1 MKKKLVNIG
10 LIAILAGAGCG
21 ESQRVD
27 NKNVD
32 KVDSRTLEN
41 YDLKERLEKTNGA
54 DEKMV
59 IIVRYANNSENID
72 EVKNY
77 LTSKNVRQINEFDY
91 SKISTER
98 LEDIETIFS
107 NELGYDLNL
116 PENTKDYSFSQR
128 IALFYTEN
136 IFKN

>member
-1 MKKKLVNIG
+1 
-10 LIAILAGAGCG
+10 
-21 ESQRVD
+21 
-27 NKNVD
+27 
-32 KVDSRTLEN
+32 
-41 YDLKERLEKTNGA
+41 LKERLEKTNGA

-91 SKISTER
+91 SKISAER